1 MKSRVLVGALAFSLI
16 GSVTASAAIKP
27 TAIKIAALPV
37 LAEDKFFAGAGGQW
51 FTTLPSKQAI
61 YMVGSAEQ
69 VGGPTQGEV
78 LAIDPISGQKSWNFL
93 TTGVT
98 DSIALAA
105 TLDTAG
111 NIWIAGNTAAVPSTP
126 TPTPTPSGVANPSG
140 VVVTPLTPARTDL
153 TLISIWEVSPR
164 GVLLAAYQY
173 DAGTVL
179 APLSIKS
186 VKGSFLLSGANFQLS
201 VDALGNFTKFA
212 RVSVVLGKDLTTQSF
227 KDGLYIWKSYIS
239 KSPIVGVTG
248 WKPTKPSQVILK
260 VGSRTGKVYSAYKV
274 TDSMLKIDFL
284 AGLGLVIT
292 TETAK
297 GIKISLLK

>member
-1 MKSRVLVGALAFSLI
+1 MKSRVLIGALAFSLI
-16 GSVTASAAIKP
+16 GSVTANAVIKP
-27 TAIKIAALPV
+27 TTVKIASLPV

-51 FTTLPSKQAI
+51 FATLPSKQAI

-69 VGGPTQGEV
+69 VSGPTQGEV
-78 LAIDPISGQKSWNFL
+78 LAIDPISGQKSWDFL

-105 TLDTAG
+105 TFDTAG
-111 NIWIAGNTAAVPSTP
+111 NIWIAGNTAAAPSTP
-126 TPTPTPSGVANPSG
+126 TPTPTPSGVVNPSG
-140 VVVTPLTPARTDL
+140 VVVTPLTPARRDL

-164 GVLLAAYQY
+164 GVLLASYQY

-186 VKGSFLLSGANFQLS
+186 VKGSFLISGADFQLS

-212 RVSVVLGKDLTTQSF
+212 RVSVVSVKDATTQSF

-248 WKPTKPSQVILK
+248 WKPTKPGQVILK
-260 VGSRTGKVYSAYKV
+260 VGSRTGRVYAAYKV
-274 TDSMLKIDFL
+274 TDPMLKIDFL
-284 AGLGLVIT
+284 PGLGLVIT